1 MWGFESLRAH
11 HPLSLRSP
19 SRIHR
24 ELSNVTIKTVETEN
38 EGLKRAFMLT
48 IPAEDIEAR
57 VEQEVKR
64 IAPQVRMPGFRPGKV
79 PPNLIRKMHGDN
91 LRGEALQGAVQ
102 DGVQQLLNDNNI
114 RPALQPQ
121 VELDQ
126 SYEPGKDAEVTVRLE
141 ALPEVPAPQ
150 IDDIK
155 LDRLGLDADEAAV
168 DEQLKQLAST
178 NKRWEDAPAKQTAK
192 IGDLVVMDFEG
203 KVDGTAFEGGKGE
216 DMQVELGSGRLIPGF
231 EDQLVGAKAGDDRE
245 VSVTFPSDYPVA
257 DLAGKDAVF
266 SVAVKSVKT
275 AGDTVLDDDFAK
287 TLGLQSLDQLKGLVR
302 DQQTQELNDLTR
314 THMKRQLLDQLA
326 SRHDFEVPQSMVDA
340 EHENILNQLRHEA
353 SHDEDPQAAL
363 AEIEKDKDEYR
374 RIAERRVR
382 LGLLLSEIGA
392 ANGVEITQQEMQRLI
407 AQTAAQY
414 QGEDRER
421 FLQLVQREPMFAAQI
436 RAPLYEDKVVDFL
449 FSKADISDR
458 KATRAELEADLESEE
473 GHVHGPGCGH
483 DHSHDAKPKAKKA
496 AAKKGKADDKPQ
508 PEEPVKGAVEKV
520 SDKPKAAKPLKDE
533 PGRKAPE
540 AKAESKPA
548 AAKKSAAKKPAKK
561 G

>member
-1 MWGFESLRAH
+1 
-11 HPLSLRSP
+11 
-19 SRIHR
+19 
-24 ELSNVTIKTVETEN
+24 VTIKTVETEN

-79 PPNLIRKMHGDN
+79 PANLIRKMHGDS

-102 DGVQQLLNDNNI
+102 DGVQQLLSENNI

-121 VELDQ
+121 VELNEG
-126 SYEPGKDAEVTVRLE
+126 YEPGKDAEVKVRLE
-141 ALPEVPAPQ
+141 ALPDVPAPQ
-150 IDDIK
+150 IDG
-155 LDRLGLDADEAAV
+155 LQLERLSIDADETAV
-168 DEQLKQLAST
+168 EEQLRQLASS
-178 NKRWEDAPAKQTAK
+178 NKRWDDAPAKHAAAS
-192 IGDLVVMDFEG
+192 GDLVVMDFEG
-203 KVDGTAFEGGKGE
+203 KVDGNAFEGGKGE
-216 DMQVELGSGRLIPGF
+216 DMSVELGSGRLIPGF
-231 EDQLVGAKAGDDRE
+231 EDQLVGAKAGDSRE
-245 VSVTFPSDYPVA
+245 VNVSFPSDYPVA
-257 DLAGKDAVF
+257 DLAGKAATFAVT
-266 SVAVKSVKT
+266 VKSVKT
-275 AGDTVLDDDFAK
+275 AGETVLDDDFAK

-302 DQQTQELNDLTR
+302 DQQSQELNDLTR

-326 SRHDFEVPQSMVDA
+326 SRHDFDVPQSMVDA
-340 EHENILNQLRHEA
+340 EHQNILNQLRHEA
-353 SHDEDPQAAL
+353 SHDEDPTAAL
-363 AEIEKDKDEYR
+363 AEIEKDSDEYR
-374 RIAERRVR
+374 GIAERRVR

-407 AQTAAQY
+407 AQTASQY

-449 FSKADISDR
+449 FSKADITDR

-483 DHSHDAKPKAKKA
+483 DHAHDGKPKAKKGS
-496 AAKKGKADDKPQ
+496 AKKKADQPQ
-508 PEEPVKGAVEKV
+508 PEEPAKGAVAKS
-520 SDKPKAAKPLKDE
+520 SDKPKPAKPLKDG
-533 PGRKAPE
+533 PGGKAPQKAE
-540 AKAESKPA
+540 AKP
-548 AAKKSAAKKPAKK
+548 AAKKPAAKKK